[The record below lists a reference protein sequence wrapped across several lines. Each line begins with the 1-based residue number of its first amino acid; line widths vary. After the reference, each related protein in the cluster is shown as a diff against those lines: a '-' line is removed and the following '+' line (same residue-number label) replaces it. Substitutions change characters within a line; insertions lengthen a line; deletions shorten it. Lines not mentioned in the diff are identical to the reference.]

1 MREGYTRTRLCDE
14 RQSRAGRVRFR
25 TSARRRLPAL
35 IPRVKWRPN
44 WDLAYA
50 GELRWAVSRVANT
63 HADDMDTVWPR
74 HIGSTRSDACRCRC
88 YASSQLL
95 FKSQAVSKYSYLSHK

>member
-50 GELRWAVSRVANT
+50 ASARIPEGVVRHRLGRGRGVGVLAIARCLIRLQTTVNKPLHFNT
-63 HADDMDTVWPR
+63 CNIR
-74 HIGSTRSDACRCRC
+74 
-88 YASSQLL
+88 
-95 FKSQAVSKYSYLSHK
+95 